1 MNVYHGTNDA
11 SAPMIASKIDVARGG
26 GELGRG
32 FYAGENI
39 ALAAAWAQ
47 GRYAARAKV
56 VKIEIPES
64 DFVMLRIK
72 TINHIGYLIRF
83 WKQLQNKK
91 QTRHYL
97 FSVDVVVAPFAT
109 ISFSYQ
115 YKFESLNSESV
126 LNTKST
132 KTVL

>member
-11 SAPMIASKIDVARGG
+11 SAPMIVSKIDVARGG

-132 KTVL
+132 KT